1 MRAFLRAAVEGAVVI
16 AVIWAAITALAVW
29 AV

>member
-1 MRAFLRAAVEGAVVI
+1 MRGLLRAAVEGAVVI
-16 AVIWAAITALAVW
+16 AFIWAVITALAVW